1 MTNDPFAITADKKK
15 SIKWNF
21 SNPNNP
27 DYREAITG
35 DIVEIR
41 QVQSKNHV
49 TKEREWWP
57 DGNAKLNML
66 FVLNC
71 EKLGG
76 EVPWIFS
83 PKSVAAQ
90 AVKQAMTAA
99 GIPANSWS
107 NMAQMNVTIRTQ
119 DGVYASGHPRPW
131 QVTINGP
138 AESEFRGC
146 FPYTGGNKQEFDQR
160 QMQAQQQQM
169 QQQGMQ
175 WAQQPAQFQPHPQQ
189 YQQPMPQPQQ
199 QPQFGNPQLQRAFN
213 QASQA
218 VHQSQFDIPQ
228 QQYQQP
234 PMMNQN
240 WKQDDFYSDGGLY
253 DQEIPF

>member
-1 MTNDPFAITADKKK
+1 MTNDPFAIAADKKQ

-27 DYREAITG
+27 DYRESIVG

-71 EKLGG
+71 PDMGG

-83 PKSVAAQ
+83 PKSAAAQ
-90 AVKQAMTAA
+90 AVKQAMVAA

-107 NMAQMNVTIRTQ
+107 NMAQMNVQIETKE
-119 DGVYASGHPRPW
+119 GVYAAGHPRPW
-131 QVTINGP
+131 KVTILGP

-160 QMQAQQQQM
+160 QMQAQQQQV
-169 QQQGMQ
+169 QQQYQ
-175 WAQQPAQFQPHPQQ
+175 QQPQYQPAPQQ
-189 YQQPMPQPQQ
+189 YQQRQQ
-199 QPQFGNPQLQRAFN
+199 QRQQQFGNPKLQRAFN

-218 VHQSQFDIPQ
+218 VHQSQFDVPQ
-228 QQYQQP
+228 QQDQQP
-234 PMMNQN
+234 PIMNQN
-240 WKQDDFYSDGGLY
+240 WKQDDFYYDGGLY